1 MTTDMRKTGID
12 AVGEMPWGTH
22 FCLFYETKDDLL
34 GTLVPYCHAGLEAQE
49 FCLWVVSEPVTVDEA
64 KHALSHAVP
73 DLDRH
78 LGDHSMEI
86 ASARDWY
93 LQDGTFDLKR
103 VIRGWNAKLARALAS
118 GRAGVR
124 VTGDTAWLE
133 KKDWKDFC
141 EYEDALNESVANQH
155 MAVLCTYPLPGC
167 GASEILDVVRT
178 HQFAIAKRRGSWDV
192 IETAGFKQAK
202 AEIKRLN
209 EELEQ
214 RVVERTSQLTAASE
228 ALREAQA
235 QLAHVTRVTTLGEV
249 TASLAHEVNQPL
261 AAIVNNANACL
272 GLLPNGRNLDEV
284 RAALADIVSDG
295 DRAGAII
302 ERVRRLAKR
311 SAPEKVPL
319 RIGNVVD
326 DVIALAATESA
337 TRQVAIRTEIA
348 VDLPVVLGDRVQL
361 QQVLLN
367 LLVNGMDAM
376 SAAAEGERLIEIR
389 GRRDTQDGSPA
400 ALLSVQDRGIG
411 LEAGQLDR
419 VFEAFYTTKPHGMGM
434 GLAISRSIIKGHG
447 GRLWAEC
454 NPGPGATFSFRLP
467 AVAPAAS

>member
-1 MTTDMRKTGID
+1 MRKTGID

-49 FCLWVVSEPVTVDEA
+49 FCLWVVSDPVTIDEA
-64 KHALSHAVP
+64 KHALSQAVP

-78 LGDHSMEI
+78 LADHSLEI

-93 LQDGTFDLKR
+93 LQGGTFDLNR
-103 VIRGWNAKLARALAS
+103 VIGGWNEKLAGALAS

-141 EYEDALNESVANQH
+141 EYEDALNDSVANQQL
-155 MAVLCTYPLPGC
+155 AVLCTYPLAAC

-178 HQFAIAKRRGSWDV
+178 HQFATAKRRGSWDV

-228 ALREAQA
+228 ALRQA
-235 QLAHVTRVTTLGEV
+235 QTQLEHVTRVTTLGEV
-249 TASLAHEVNQPL
+249 TGSLAHELNQPL

-272 GLLPNGRNLDEV
+272 GLLPSGRNLDEV
-284 RAALADIVSDG
+284 RAALSDIVSDG
-295 DRAGAII
+295 SRASAII
-302 ERVRRLAKR
+302 ERVRTLAKR
-311 SAPEKVPL
+311 SGPQKVPL
-319 RIGNVVD
+319 RLGDVVD
-326 DVIALAATESA
+326 DVIALAAAESS
-337 TRQVAIRTEIA
+337 TRRVAIRTEVA
-348 VDLPVVLGDRVQL
+348 MDLPLVLGDRVQL

-376 SAAAEGERLIEIR
+376 SAVAEGERVLEIH
-389 GRRDTQDGSPA
+389 GRRDARDGSPA
-400 ALLSVQDRGIG
+400 AVVSVRDHGIG
-411 LEAGQLDR
+411 LEKGQVES
-419 VFEAFYTTKPHGMGM
+419 VFEAFYTTKPHGLGM

-447 GRLWAEC
+447 GRLWAEG
-454 NPGPGATFSFRLP
+454 NPGAGATFSFRLP
-467 AVAPAAS
+467 AAASSAS